1 MGNGLNGI
9 LGQSMVRVLQ
19 AAVRE
24 NNLGQK
30 QELAVNLIQS
40 MVARRVRESPR

>member
-1 MGNGLNGI
+1 MGNGQNGI
-9 LGQSMVRVLQ
+9 LGRIMVRVLQ

-30 QELAVNLIQS
+30 QELAVNLIRI